1 MRPILFYQFMQ
12 SHHDIKAP
20 IFAISRLRMG
30 TDGSGITTLVTF
42 MGCPLK
48 CKYCLNKK
56 CHEPIF
62 ETDGKTVR
70 KGIMMLTPQELYD
83 IVKVDNIYFQS
94 TGGGICFGGGEPTL
108 YKDFIVEFKKIC
120 VDKWKITLETCL
132 KCSYNTIQ
140 DLSPVVDN
148 WLVDIKSMN
157 PFIYEEYTGIM
168 SGVLQHLYSLK
179 ELVTSD
185 KITIKV
191 PHIPGFNDDED
202 LDSDIDEIKRK
213 FGIENISKI
222 VYKKL

>member
-132 KCSYNTIQ
+132 RCSYNTIQ
-140 DLSPVVDN
+140 DLSPVVDH

>member
-1 MRPILFYQFMQ
+1 MFNKV
-12 SHHDIKAP
+12 DIVKAP

-56 CHEPIF
+56 CHEPIY
-62 ETDGKTVR
+62 EADGKTLR
-70 KGIMMLTPQELYD
+70 NGIMLLTPQELYD
-83 IVKVDNIYFQS
+83 LVKVDNIYFQS

-120 VDKWKITLETCL
+120 GDKWKITLETCL
-132 KCSYNTIQ
+132 RCSYNTIK
-140 DLSPVVDN
+140 DLSPVVDH
-148 WLVDIKSMN
+148 WIVDIKSMN
-157 PFIYEEYTGIM
+157 PFIYEEYTGVM
-168 SGVLQHLYSLK
+168 SGVLQHLSSIQK
-179 ELVTSD
+179 LVSQER
-185 KITIKV
+185 ITVKV

-202 LDSDIDEIKRK
+202 LDSDIDEIKSRYG
-213 FGIENISKI
+213 FENISKI

>member
-140 DLSPVVDN
+140 DLSPVVDH